1 MNKEERKKYNLE
13 YYLKN
18 RANNRGRYRDK
29 MKEYYLNNR
38 DKILEQKDKNF
49 LKNYHKIL
57 EKRQENYLKNYDKF
71 IEQEIKMKE
80 YRTTNK
86 SFFKW

>member
-1 MNKEERKKYNLE
+1 MNKEERRKYNLE

-38 DKILEQKDKNF
+38 DKILEQKDKNYD
-49 LKNYHKIL
+49 KNSEQRK
-57 EKRQENYLKNYDKF
+57 ENYLKNYDKF

-86 SFFKW
+86 SFLKW